1 MANQVS
7 LFLQNVALDLFLI
20 NLFSRRNQMALK
32 ECALPEF
39 LILPNS
45 QFLSK
50 GMVLKVKRPSFPG
63 FSGVCGQAA

>member
-1 MANQVS
+1 
-7 LFLQNVALDLFLI
+7 
-20 NLFSRRNQMALK
+20 MALK